1 MTDPHC
7 SAYLEYCP
15 ATASAFHVEVTRWLA
30 HRTGNAL
37 AGVPG
42 ELLKERPATQMRSSE
57 RHFPGLKKV
66 NNKVTGSRFANH
78 KTHLTGLAA
87 DVTVC
92 GAPTGHQVV
101 GLFRPG
107 FPCPTSVGVVQ
118 NPIASGANAPS
129 GEPGRREMKK
139 EERDE
144 RSEFPPSEFP
154 MGHSYS
160 ADEALEEVQRW
171 LGRGHGSPNF
181 YGSFKLVAHAGRI
194 VRLELIVSKIG
205 TESEANE
212 L

>member
-1 MTDPHC
+1 MADPHC

-15 ATASAFHVEVTRWLA
+15 ATASAFRVDVTRWLA
-30 HRTGNAL
+30 HRRNGL
-37 AGVPG
+37 AGVPRVFPREG
-42 ELLKERPATQMRSSE
+42 RATQMRRSG

-78 KTHLTGLAA
+78 KTHLTGPAP

-92 GAPTGHQVV
+92 GAPTRRQFV
-101 GLFRPG
+101 GLFRLDSLAEHVWAWPK
-107 FPCPTSVGVVQ
+107 VQ
-118 NPIASGANAPS
+118 TLRVLMARS
-129 GEPGRREMKK
+129 GERERRRME
-139 EERDE
+139 EER
-144 RSEFPPSEFP
+144 REFPPSEFP

-160 ADEALEEVQRW
+160 VEEALEEVQRW

-205 TESEANE
+205 TESEAQDF
-212 L
+212 